1 MTVRS
6 SHLADEQDRIDAEAS
21 AWVVRGDASEM
32 SPDERRDL
40 NAWLG
45 SDVRHARTY
54 HAIQETW
61 ETLPALTSLRHLAPV
76 EANAD
81 DPVRRWRPRVGHVV
95 AAAASVAAL
104 VAALVLPPTLLAP
117 RTTHY
122 STQIAET
129 RELRLEDGST
139 VTLGPRSGLDI
150 RFNGSERRVALTSGE
165 AFFEVAHDRAHPFI
179 VDAGPSVIR
188 VVGTRF
194 DVNHAGGAVQVAVAE
209 GIVQVGD
216 SRSAPGSA
224 RPTRTLHAG
233 QRLEVARAPSL
244 SLASPTFGGA
254 NPGGWREGRLVYEN
268 SRLADLVA
276 DVNRYYA
283 PGIRI
288 ADEGVGDLR
297 VTAAF
302 NVTEIPAFFSA
313 LGGVV
318 PVIAVESPGGGV
330 IVRGRAGRPAKPE
343 SK

>member
-1 MTVRS
+1 MTVRR

-21 AWVVRGDASEM
+21 AWVVRGDVSAI

-45 SDVRHARTY
+45 SDERHARTY

-61 ETLPALTSLRHLAPV
+61 ETLSALTSLGHLAPV
-76 EANAD
+76 EASAD
-81 DPVRRWRPRVGHVV
+81 DPVRRWRPRVGHVA

-104 VAALVLPPTLLAP
+104 VAALVLPQTLLAP
-117 RTTHY
+117 RMTHY

-129 RELRLEDGST
+129 RELRLEDGSS
-139 VTLGPRSGLDI
+139 VTLGPQSELDI

-165 AFFEVAHDRAHPFI
+165 AFFAVAHDRAHPFI
-179 VDAGPSVIR
+179 VDAAPSVIR

-216 SRSAPGSA
+216 SRSAASA

-233 QRLEVARAPSL
+233 QRLDVARAPSL
-244 SLASPTFGGA
+244 SLATPTFGGA
-254 NPGGWREGRLVYEN
+254 NPGGWREGRLAYEN

-276 DVNRYYA
+276 DVNRYYT

-288 ADEGVGDLR
+288 ADDGVRDLR

-302 NVTEIPAFFSA
+302 KVTEIPAFFSA

-318 PVIAVESPGGGV
+318 PVTAVESPGGAV
-330 IVRGRAGRPAKPE
+330 IVRGRAGRPVKPE